1 MTVVGVSRTSEFGK
15 IGEPPTPFFY
25 VPIRQNFQGD
35 AILNVRSSYPPAAA
49 GKMIERE
56 VRVLDPNLVHYETR
70 TMRQIVERSAS
81 SQRVAVRL
89 LEIFGALALLL
100 AAIGLFGVLS
110 YAVSQRTRE
119 LGVRMALGARR
130 WDLLRLVAAQGLTLT
145 GVGVLAGGLAALA
158 STRLLG
164 NLLYR
169 VSPRDPSVFT
179 WAALTMLATAL
190 AACAWPAVRAM
201 RLDPWKALRE

>member
-1 MTVVGVSRTSEFGK
+1 
-15 IGEPPTPFFY
+15 
-25 VPIRQNFQGD
+25 
-35 AILNVRSSYPPAAA
+35 
-49 GKMIERE
+49 
-56 VRVLDPNLVHYETR
+56 
-70 TMRQIVERSAS
+70 MRQIVERATSA
-81 SQRVAVRL
+81 QRIAVKL
-89 LEIFGALALLL
+89 LEIFGGLAVLL

-119 LGVRMALGARR
+119 LGVRMALGAGR
-130 WDLLRLVAAQGLTLT
+130 WDLLRLIASQSLILTAAGIVAGA
-145 GVGVLAGGLAALA
+145 LAALA

-169 VSPRDPSVFT
+169 VSPRDPSVFV

-201 RLDPWKALRE
+201 RLDPWKALRD